1 MQRMRYYL
9 TRLEVAEELGCSAN
23 QVTRLLRSGALQG
36 LLVSTPESK
45 RKKYLITKT
54 ELVKYKKN
62 NRYVC

>member
-1 MQRMRYYL
+1 MRYYL

-36 LLVSTPESK
+36 LLVSTPDSK
-45 RKKYLITKT
+45 RKKYLVAKP

-62 NRYVC
+62 NTL

>member
-23 QVTRLLRSGALQG
+23 QVTRLLRSGAIKG
-36 LLVSTPESK
+36 LLVSTPESR
-45 RKKYLITKT
+45 RKKYLVAKP

-62 NRYVC
+62 NTL